1 VRKSVT
7 RKREGAVAYSPD
19 VLDIAIVLA
28 VLAGI
33 VAGWRRG
40 FLVPVVAQIG
50 VLLGLTFVYAGPLSA
65 NVPSGPLG
73 LGAGAVAA
81 TAGGYILGSVGAF
94 GIGLMYRFAPL
105 RRMDHVL
112 GVPLGAVAAS
122 ATVYLSLLGAVT
134 VDGWLG
140 PLHDK
145 GTLTQPDIAQLQ
157 AVIAA
162 NPAAGAVMDPYA
174 LAALAKAA
182 ATAPITMEQLAKV
195 NAALSFYETNVRPAL
210 VQSRIGP
217 LVLSLGA
224 DLPIIGRHVEY
235 PTP

>member
-1 VRKSVT
+1 
-7 RKREGAVAYSPD
+7 
-19 VLDIAIVLA
+19 
-28 VLAGI
+28 
-33 VAGWRRG
+33 
-40 FLVPVVAQIG
+40 
-50 VLLGLTFVYAGPLSA
+50 
-65 NVPSGPLG
+65 
-73 LGAGAVAA
+73 
-81 TAGGYILGSVGAF
+81 
-94 GIGLMYRFAPL
+94 
-105 RRMDHVL
+105 
-112 GVPLGAVAAS
+112 LGAVAAS

-182 ATAPITMEQLAKV
+182 ATAPNTMEQLAKV

-210 VQSRIGP
+210 DQSRIGP

-224 DLPIIGRHVEY
+224 DLPITRRHGEY